1 MRRFLLTAIGSFLMC
16 LGAVASDTWVVNS
29 SGDTIWYEFRDKHAR
44 VTYKGKYSDSY
55 QNEYSKSVVI
65 PEEVTY
71 KDVTYSVLVIGDRAF
86 EACDELTSV
95 VLPNSM
101 RLIDSYA
108 FSKCLALKSVSI
120 PDGVLY
126 IGNGVFSGCRS
137 LTDVTL
143 PKGTK
148 KIGSAAFHGCVALK
162 SITIPDSVK
171 EIKGEAFKNCTSLA
185 NVSISDGVR
194 VIGCDA
200 FSKCVALKNVSIPDN
215 VLYIESGAFSGCRS
229 LTDVTLPKGTKKIG
243 SAAFHSCVA
252 LKSITIPDSVKE
264 IEREAFKYCTS
275 LANVS
280 ISDRVR
286 VIGRDAFSECGSL
299 TSITIPKGV
308 TEIDPDAFDMC
319 IRLQN
324 ITVAKGNPNYSSED
338 GVLFDKPKT
347 KLILCPCG
355 KSGFYRIPE
364 GVQEVERGAFVCY
377 GLMSITI
384 PKSMKIMGAG
394 FKKCDKLREV
404 YNLSDLSMEIDAD
417 QANVYT
423 SVPSV
428 SHFKV
433 LGDYV
438 FYERNDSTIELLGY
452 KGEAK
457 SITLPSDCKGKKYT
471 IAEMAFFAGGMTDVT
486 IPGCVSE
493 VGEGAF
499 AKCGA
504 LKNVV
509 MKEGVRKI
517 GLFAFSDCP
526 ALKNVT
532 IPSTVCDIR
541 RGVFDECV
549 GLTNVNVTK
558 GNPNYSSENGVLFNG
573 DKTEL
578 ILYPSAKK
586 GAYKIPNGVTQM
598 ESNAFENCVGLTSV
612 TLSSNMKRISLAAFK
627 NCTGLKSVVI
637 PKNVNSIGYV
647 AFLNCTGLT
656 RVTIPD
662 GVDDIDMAA
671 FEGCSSLE
679 SVTIPS
685 GVRKLGIS
693 VFSDCTGL
701 KSITCKSVTPP
712 EVTWCTFEN
721 VDRNI
726 PVYVPEKSVERY
738 KSDQYWGAFKN
749 IEGKSFST
757 PKAGEKKEQSVEFV
771 IPGR

>member
-1 MRRFLLTAIGSFLMC
+1 MC

-29 SGDTIWYEFRDKHAR
+29 NGDTIWYDFHETYAN
-44 VTYKGKYSDSY
+44 VTYKGKYSNSY
-55 QNEYSKSVVI
+55 KNEYSKSIVI
-65 PEEVTY
+65 PEKVTY
-71 KDVTYSVLVIGDRAF
+71 KDVTYNVVMIGSDAFSDCDKLTDIVI
-86 EACDELTSV
+86 
-95 VLPNSM
+95 PNSV
-101 RLIDSYA
+101 RLIQSDA
-108 FSKCLALKSVSI
+108 FYKCFALKNISI
-120 PDGVLY
+120 PDSLSY
-126 IGNGVFSGCRS
+126 IESRAFAGCTS
-137 LTDVTL
+137 LTDVAL
-143 PKGTK
+143 PDGVKM
-148 KIGSAAFHGCVALK
+148 IGSSAFHSCTALK
-162 SITIPDSVK
+162 SITIPKNVTKIEKDVFKQCTSLVNVTISDSVK
-171 EIKGEAFKNCTSLA
+171 RI
-185 NVSISDGVR
+185 D
-194 VIGCDA
+194 
-200 FSKCVALKNVSIPDN
+200 
-215 VLYIESGAFSGCRS
+215 
-229 LTDVTLPKGTKKIG
+229 
-243 SAAFHSCVA
+243 
-252 LKSITIPDSVKE
+252 
-264 IEREAFKYCTS
+264 
-275 LANVS
+275 
-280 ISDRVR
+280 
-286 VIGRDAFSECGSL
+286 RDAFSECSNL
-299 TSITIPKGV
+299 RNITIPKGV
-308 TEIDPDAFDMC
+308 TEIKSDAFFKC
-319 IRLQN
+319 IRLEN
-324 ITVAKGNPNYSSED
+324 IYVEKENPNYSSEE

-384 PKSMKIMGAG
+384 PKSMKIMGTG
-394 FKKCDKLREV
+394 LKKCDKLREV
-404 YNLSDLSMEIDAD
+404 YNLSDLSMEIDAG

-438 FYERNDSTIELLGY
+438 FYERNDSTIELLAY

-457 SITLPSDCKGKKYT
+457 SITLPSDYKGKKYT
-471 IAEMAFFAGGMTDVT
+471 IAEMAFFAGEMTDVT

-558 GNPNYSSENGVLFNG
+558 GNPNYSSGKGVLFNG

-586 GAYKIPNGVTQM
+586 GAYKIPNSVTQM

-693 VFSDCTGL
+693 VFSGCTGL

>member
-1 MRRFLLTAIGSFLMC
+1 MGLRRFLLTAIGSFLMC

-29 SGDTIWYEFRDKHAR
+29 SGDTIWYDFHETYAN
-44 VTYKGKYSDSY
+44 VTYKGKYSNSY
-55 QNEYSKSVVI
+55 KNEYSKSIVI
-65 PEEVTY
+65 PGKVTY
-71 KDVTYSVLVIGDRAF
+71 KDVTYNVVMIGSDAFSDCDKLTDVVI
-86 EACDELTSV
+86 
-95 VLPNSM
+95 PNSV
-101 RLIDSYA
+101 RLIQSDA
-108 FSKCLALKSVSI
+108 FYKCFALKNISI
-120 PDGVLY
+120 PDSLSY
-126 IGNGVFSGCRS
+126 IESRAFAGCTS
-137 LTDVTL
+137 LTDVAL
-143 PKGTK
+143 PDGVKM
-148 KIGSAAFHGCVALK
+148 IGSSAFHSCTALK
-162 SITIPDSVK
+162 SITIPKNVTKIEKDVFKQCTSLVNVTISDSVK
-171 EIKGEAFKNCTSLA
+171 LI
-185 NVSISDGVR
+185 D
-194 VIGCDA
+194 
-200 FSKCVALKNVSIPDN
+200 
-215 VLYIESGAFSGCRS
+215 
-229 LTDVTLPKGTKKIG
+229 
-243 SAAFHSCVA
+243 
-252 LKSITIPDSVKE
+252 
-264 IEREAFKYCTS
+264 
-275 LANVS
+275 
-280 ISDRVR
+280 
-286 VIGRDAFSECGSL
+286 RDAFSECSNL
-299 TSITIPKGV
+299 KNITIPKGV
-308 TEIDPDAFDMC
+308 TEIKSDAFFKC
-319 IRLQN
+319 IRLEN
-324 ITVAKGNPNYSSED
+324 IYVEKENPNYSSED
-338 GVLFDKPKT
+338 GVLFDKSKT

-355 KSGFYRIPE
+355 KKGFYRIPE

-417 QANVYT
+417 QTNVYT

-433 LGDYV
+433 LGDYI

-457 SITLPSDCKGKKYT
+457 SITLPSDYKGKKYT

-509 MKEGVRKI
+509 MKEGVREI

-598 ESNAFENCVGLTSV
+598 ESNAFENCVGLTRV

-637 PKNVNSIGYV
+637 PKNVNSIGYK

-679 SVTIPS
+679 SITIPS
-685 GVRKLGIS
+685 GVRELDIS
-693 VFSDCTGL
+693 VFSGCTGL

-712 EVTWCTFEN
+712 EITWCTFEK

-726 PVYVPEKSVERY
+726 PVYVPEKSVGRY
-738 KSDQYWGAFKN
+738 KKTEYWSSFKN